1 MIHGRKIAMRV
12 AQKMNND
19 LIVSEQKAKAIMG
32 ASMDA
37 LVELNHYPLKV
48 GRLSMDWKSPI
59 TQV

>member
-1 MIHGRKIAMRV
+1 MRV

-37 LVELNHYPLKV
+37 LVEINKK
-48 GRLSMDWKSPI
+48 GEIIEWGGISEKI
-59 TQV
+59 F

>member
-1 MIHGRKIAMRV
+1 MIHGRKITMRV

-37 LVELNHYPLKV
+37 LVEINKK
-48 GRLSMDWKSPI
+48 GEIIEWGGISEKI
-59 TQV
+59 F